1 MKNVFFRKKLN
12 LTDCWSVFLI
22 FFKLILNIL
31 QNIKMTDGQSIIK
44 YLTKEVFMSPRKIN
58 KDEKRREVAMACSDL
73 IHDVGMK
80 NITVAQVAKTAGIGK
95 GTVYEYFDKK
105 EDIIFEIINMHIENY
120 HNEFLKSIEE
130 VKSTKEKIFHFFR
143 FVLDD
148 SEENLRH
155 FNGYKEYLSIV
166 LADENSAMK
175 EFNCSS
181 NEFFKTQMEK
191 IIQDGIDNG
200 ELIPQALSLSNG
212 LLIFEKG
219 LALLK
224 MSENDYDVKAD
235 FDQFIN
241 AILELIKV
249 KND

>member
-1 MKNVFFRKKLN
+1 
-12 LTDCWSVFLI
+12 
-22 FFKLILNIL
+22 
-31 QNIKMTDGQSIIK
+31 
-44 YLTKEVFMSPRKIN
+44 MSPKKVN
-58 KDEKRREVAMACSDL
+58 KEEKRREVAISCFDL

-105 EDIIFEIINMHIENY
+105 EDIIFEIINMHIEEY
-120 HNEFLKSIEE
+120 HNEFLNSIEE
-130 VKSTKEKIFHFFR
+130 VISAKEKIAHFFK

-148 SEENLRH
+148 SENNMKH

-175 EFNCSS
+175 EFNCS
-181 NEFFKTQMEK
+181 NNDFFKEQMEK
-191 IIQDGIDNG
+191 IIQNGIDNG
-200 ELIPQALSLSNG
+200 ELIPESLSLSNG
-212 LLIFEKG
+212 LLTYEKG

-224 MSENDYDVKAD
+224 MSENNYDVQSD

-241 AILELIKV
+241 AIFKLIEIK
-249 KND
+249 K

>member
-1 MKNVFFRKKLN
+1 
-12 LTDCWSVFLI
+12 
-22 FFKLILNIL
+22 
-31 QNIKMTDGQSIIK
+31 
-44 YLTKEVFMSPRKIN
+44 MSPKKVN
-58 KDEKRREVAMACSDL
+58 KEEKRREVAIACFDL

-105 EDIIFEIINMHIENY
+105 EDIIFEIINMHIEEY
-120 HNEFLKSIEE
+120 HNEFLKSIKE
-130 VKSTKEKIFHFFR
+130 VTSAKEKISHFFG

-148 SEENLRH
+148 SEDNMKH

-175 EFNCSS
+175 EFNCAS
-181 NEFFKTQMEK
+181 NDFFKEQMEK

-200 ELIPQALSLSNG
+200 ELIPESLSLSNG
-212 LLIFEKG
+212 LLTYEKG

-224 MSENDYDVKAD
+224 MSENDYDVQAD

-241 AILELIKV
+241 AIFKLIEV
-249 KND
+249 KK